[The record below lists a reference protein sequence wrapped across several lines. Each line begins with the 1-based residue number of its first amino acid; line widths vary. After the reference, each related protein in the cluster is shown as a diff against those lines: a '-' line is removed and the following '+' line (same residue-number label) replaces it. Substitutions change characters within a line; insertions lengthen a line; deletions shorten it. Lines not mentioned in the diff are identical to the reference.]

1 LDFRPEYKVTFFKV
15 DVLGAHMPLFGSSG
29 QGDSQLH
36 DELKYLATS
45 IESINQRL
53 AGASGGIS
61 QKWLEG
67 TDRKL
72 YTVYQLVQETEKK
85 LISGLETQ
93 SSLMRRSQQEQF
105 SKLTTKV
112 GESVNALGSNV
123 TRAVDSLN
131 ADVVRS
137 LDSVKGEF
145 SQIRSEMDSLKSEN
159 EALRGQISQLVEVL
173 RDQIALMREIM
184 KRTE

>member
-1 LDFRPEYKVTFFKV
+1 
-15 DVLGAHMPLFGSSG
+15 MPLFGSSG
-29 QGDSQLH
+29 TGDAAQLH

-53 AGASGGIS
+53 AGASGGVS

-93 SSLMRRSQQEQF
+93 SSLMRRSQAEQF
-105 SKLTTKV
+105 SKLAAKV
-112 GESVNALGSNV
+112 GESIGSLGSNV
-123 TRAVDSLN
+123 TRTVDALN
-131 ADVVRS
+131 TDVVRS
-137 LDSVKGEF
+137 LDGVKGEF
-145 SQIRSEMDSLKSEN
+145 GSIRSEMDAIKSEN
-159 EALRGQISQLVEVL
+159 EALRKQVGALVEVL
-173 RDQIALMREIM
+173 RDQIALMREMM
-184 KRTE
+184 KDR